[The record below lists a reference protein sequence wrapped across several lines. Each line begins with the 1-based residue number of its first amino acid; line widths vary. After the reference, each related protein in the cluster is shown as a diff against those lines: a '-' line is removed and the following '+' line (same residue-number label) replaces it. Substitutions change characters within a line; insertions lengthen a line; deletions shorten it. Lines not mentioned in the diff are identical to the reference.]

1 MNYRHAYHA
10 GNFAD
15 VVKHIALVAIL
26 LHLQKKDTPFAV
38 IDSHA
43 GRGSYDLAGDEAQ
56 KTGEA
61 GAGIERLRGLTADG
75 ALGRYLEIVGGTSIY
90 PGSPLIVAKLIRP
103 QDRLVAVEKHPEEF
117 TALKRALRPW
127 RKARAEE
134 GDGYDRLMALLPPPE
149 RRGLVLIDP
158 PFEAEDEFAAMAD
171 ALRGAFKRFAN
182 GVCLVWFPVKA
193 ESEVRRF
200 LGEVLALGVTKALR
214 IDISIN
220 AVHSPARAEHAGGG
234 DAVAGSRAGESR
246 EGNKPKLAS
255 AGLLIINPPFGFAE
269 EMQEILDRITSLM
282 SGQSSLEWLTGEN
295 A

>member
-1 MNYRHAYHA
+1 MNYRHAFHA

-38 IDSHA
+38 IDTHA

-56 KTGEA
+56 RTGEA
-61 GAGIERLRGLTADG
+61 AAGIEKLRGLAADG
-75 ALGRYLEIVGGTSIY
+75 AMGRYLEAVGGTSIY

-103 QDRLVAVEKHPEEF
+103 QDRLVGIEKHPEEF
-117 TALKRALRPW
+117 AALKQTLHPW

-158 PFEAEDEFAAMAD
+158 PFEAEDEFAGLAG
-171 ALRGAFKRFAN
+171 ALRGALKRFAN
-182 GVCLVWFPVKA
+182 GVYLVWFPVKS

-200 LGEVLALGVTKALR
+200 LGEILAQGVTKAMR
-214 IDISIN
+214 IDFSIN
-220 AVHSPARAEHAGGG
+220 ASDG
-234 DAVAGSRAGESR
+234 
-246 EGNKPKLAS
+246 KLAC

-269 EMQEILDRITSLM
+269 EMQEILDRITPLM
-282 SGQSSLEWLTGEN
+282 RGRTSLEWLAGEN